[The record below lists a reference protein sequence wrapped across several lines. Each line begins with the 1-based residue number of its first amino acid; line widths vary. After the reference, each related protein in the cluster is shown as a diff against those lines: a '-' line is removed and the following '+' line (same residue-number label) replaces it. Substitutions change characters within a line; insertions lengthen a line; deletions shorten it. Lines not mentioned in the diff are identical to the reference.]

1 MNLEYQII
9 YVLSA
14 IAAATTFARV
24 TTQSKTGLLDWVAMG
39 SVALLAAQVISLL
52 GRPTF

>member
-1 MNLEYQII
+1 MNPDYQML

-14 IAAATTFARV
+14 IAASTTFARV
-24 TTQSKTGLLDWVAMG
+24 TTQSKTGPLDWVALG
-39 SVALLAAQVISLL
+39 SVALLVGQVISLL